1 MDTKAMETGA
11 IAKARALRDLPAP
24 QLRRAIRV
32 NAGLSEE
39 DVGGELG
46 VHRATVCRWEL
57 GQRSPRGHLLVAY
70 LDLLRKL
77 QSL

>member
-1 MDTKAMETGA
+1 MKTGA
-11 IAKARALRDLPAP
+11 VEKAKALRDLPAP

-32 NAGLSEE
+32 NARLSED
-39 DVGGELG
+39 DVARELS

-57 GQRSPRGHLLVAY
+57 GQRSPRGHLLLAY

-77 QSL
+77 QAL